1 MLRKIGGVE
10 TTENS
15 FLPGLI
21 ITATM
26 YFTRLVVAKQD
37 YEPSVVT
44 LDFSEKTENL
54 TVV

>member
-1 MLRKIGGVE
+1 MLRKISGVE
-10 TTENS
+10 TIESS

-26 YFTRLVVAKQD
+26 YSTRLVVAKQE